1 MHDFKILRE
10 KGKKSNQ
17 KKMLSLPLIG
27 FMGLLVFLALFFL
40 FGRKEENTG
49 QEERAADVSS
59 QATVSKEEEAERE
72 TSGSTVNPG
81 KVRIDESEEPSP
93 SPSPSR
99 PDGGK
104 VPSIPKEELTFLET
118 LKGGKESNIALK
130 GMKEPR
136 RASTPPSKSAAKK
149 YAVQVASFSKKKGA
163 DGLAEKLRKRGF
175 DAYVVSQE
183 IPQKGRWYRVRIGH
197 YSSRAEAKKVADR
210 IRKAEKLDPF

>member
-49 QEERAADVSS
+49 QEERAADGSS
-59 QATVSKEEEAERE
+59 QATVSKEEEGERKA
-72 TSGSTVNPG
+72 SGSTVNPG
-81 KVRIDESEEPSP
+81 KMRIDEGEEP

-99 PDGGK
+99 PDEGK
-104 VPSIPKEELTFLET
+104 IPSIQKEERTFLET
-118 LKGGKESNIALK
+118 LKGGKESNIA
-130 GMKEPR
+130 
-136 RASTPPSKSAAKK
+136 STPPSKSPAKK
-149 YAVQVASFSKKKGA
+149 YAIQVASFSKKKGA
-163 DGLAEKLRKRGF
+163 DDLAEKLRKGGYES
-175 DAYVVSQE
+175 YVVARE
-183 IPQKGRWYRVRIGH
+183 VPQKGKRYRVRIGH
-197 YSSRAEAKKVADR
+197 YSNRAEAKKVADR